1 MRIAACLLAAC
12 AFHPH
17 GEPSDAPIAQPDDA
31 GSASGEDA
39 GERVPTC
46 ATPGSFQDNF
56 VGNQVGSS
64 WATVTQ
70 SASLSV
76 ANNTLTATVNDNN
89 STSGALLIGKHVVDV
104 TGGAMTIRVA
114 SVLPGTGATS
124 VYFQRDNEHG
134 IELTAANAELTTS
147 LFDGSDA
154 PTATKQ
160 LAYDGS
166 QQFWRVREQA
176 GTLFVEISADQ
187 ATWTPALDPIATP
200 AFATTMRFGIVA
212 IGGMGSATFAQV
224 DTASA
229 TAPWC
234 PIAQLHDTFPV
245 GDTLWDNFQPQ
256 PPNAVVSGFPA
267 APTVPVC
274 AFSFAN
280 LASVTDRGPATTL
293 CYLATGYAWDLTNAS
308 ATIAWDEA
316 DVSANVAPFVAIAGD
331 NNAFFELYVTT
342 TNLCLD
348 DDGAVSCIS
357 YAFDPSGQ
365 DATWTVSESGGM
377 MSFANATTTL
387 FTKAEPF
394 APAETELRLG
404 IYSTTDQTMASV
416 TATFASVD

>member
-17 GEPSDAPIAQPDDA
+17 GEPSDAPIAPGGDA
-31 GSASGEDA
+31 PIAPGDA
-39 GERVPTC
+39 GEIVPAC
-46 ATPGSFQDNF
+46 ATPGSFADDF
-56 VGNQVGSS
+56 AGTQVGSS
-64 WATVTQ
+64 WAVVTQ
-70 SASLSV
+70 SASLAV
-76 ANNTLTATVNDNN
+76 ANSTLTAMVNDNN
-89 STSGALLIGKHVVDV
+89 STSGALLFGKHVVDV
-104 TGGAMTIRVA
+104 TGGAMTIRVG
-114 SVLPGTGATS
+114 SVLPGTGETS
-124 VYFQRDNEHG
+124 VYFERDAEHG
-134 IELTAANAELTTS
+134 VVMTAAKAELTTS
-147 LFDGSDA
+147 LYDGSDA
-154 PTATKQ
+154 AATTKQ

-187 ATWTPALDPIATP
+187 VTWTAALDPIATP
-200 AFATTMRFGIVA
+200 AFATTLRFGIVA
-212 IGGMGSATFAQV
+212 SGGMGSATFAQV

-229 TAPWC
+229 PAPWC
-234 PIAQLHDTFPV
+234 AIAQLHDTFPV

-267 APTVPVC
+267 APPPPVC

-308 ATIAWDEA
+308 ATIAWGGA

-331 NNAFFELYVTT
+331 NNAFFELYA
-342 TNLCLD
+342 TNTNVCLD
-348 DDGAVSCIS
+348 DNNAVSCIS

-365 DATWTVSESGGM
+365 DATWTVSESAGM

-387 FTKAEPF
+387 FTKPEPF

-404 IYSTTDQTMASV
+404 IYSTTDQTMTTVTSTFDSV
-416 TATFASVD
+416 N